1 MFKSIQYIKYLKREN
16 NLHYDLFKI
25 VAKNLILFM
34 QDYQKKYNLSIAE
47 QISWYKEYTPG
58 FEKYLPEIEK
68 YLNLI

>member
-47 QISWYKEYTPG
+47 QISWYKEHTPG